1 MRFIARWRSIAGRLS
16 VVAWWCSVA
25 RRLSVVAW
33 WCSVA
38 GLLSVVAWWCS
49 VAGRLSVVAWWSSI
63 AGRLRVVAL
72 RRCSVTGLLVGSCV
86 CVASRN
92 RAIIWL
98 LGLVRCWLLRVS
110 WLLRV
115 RWRRLFRIHRCL
127 GGRLLRVGWWCFS
140 VGRLSRGCI
149 GFIRWWC
156 VWWRS
161 WMTVRVG
168 RWRTIW

>member
-1 MRFIARWRSIAGRLS
+1 MRFIARWCSIAGR
-16 VVAWWCSVA
+16 
-25 RRLSVVAW
+25 
-33 WCSVA
+33 
-38 GLLSVVAWWCS
+38 LSVVAWWCS
-49 VAGRLSVVAWWSSI
+49 VAGRLSVVAWWSSV
-63 AGRLRVVAL
+63 AGRLRVVAW
-72 RRCSVTGLLVGSCV
+72 RWCSVTGLLIGSCV

-92 RAIIWL
+92 RAIIGL
-98 LGLVRCWLLRVS
+98 LGLVRCWLLRVRLVRRRLFRVS
-110 WLLRV
+110 WFLVNWLLRV

-127 GGRLLRVGWWCFS
+127 GGGLLRVGWWCFS